1 VTTRTSPGTARLG
14 RSRSGAARPGTIRPG
29 TIRPDTAPP
38 GTGTGRID
46 ATRWPDV
53 AVAAGSPVRAVVARA
68 VFTNAVTRLPLRVRF
83 PDGHAIGGGGAD
95 SPVMV
100 LRRPREFYRRFGAS
114 GLIGFGEAYMAGDWD
129 SEDLTAL
136 LVVLAEHAAELVPP
150 WLQRLRRLAVRR
162 HPGEDLQTV
171 AGARRN
177 IGRHYDLSN
186 DLFALFLD
194 ETMTYSSAIFTD
206 PDGIGAMDPLAEARF
221 LAEAQHRKIDRLL
234 DRAGVGRGSRV
245 LEIGTGW
252 GELAIRA
259 ARRGATVHTVTISR
273 EQAELATRRITEAGL
288 AAQVRVD
295 LCDYRDVE
303 GQFDAICSVE
313 MIEAVGDRYWD
324 TFFTALD
331 QHLAPGGRIGLQTIT
346 MAHDRMLATRH
357 TYTWIQKYIFP
368 GGLLPSVTAIGDS
381 LSRTRLRIVARED
394 FGAHYAETL
403 KLWRERFGA
412 HAGEVAR
419 LGFDDVFRRMWNFY
433 LSYTEAGFRAGY
445 IDVSQLTLARI

>member
-1 VTTRTSPGTARLG
+1 MFTS
-14 RSRSGAARPGTIRPG
+14 
-29 TIRPDTAPP
+29 
-38 GTGTGRID
+38 
-46 ATRWPDV
+46 
-53 AVAAGSPVRAVVARA
+53 
-68 VFTNAVTRLPLRVRF
+68 AVTRLPLRVRF
-83 PDGHAIGGGGAD
+83 GDGHAIGGGGPDA
-95 SPVMV
+95 PVMV
-100 LRRPREFYRRFGAS
+100 LSRPREFYRRFGAS

-129 SEDLTAL
+129 SDDLTAL
-136 LVVLAEHAAELVPP
+136 LTVLAEHAAELVPP

-162 HPGEDLQTV
+162 QPGDDLQTV

-194 ETMTYSSAIFTD
+194 QSMTYSSALFTNLGEATNLD
-206 PDGIGAMDPLAEARF
+206 EATDLAGAQR
-221 LAEAQHRKIDRLL
+221 RKIDRLL

-259 ARRGATVHTVTISR
+259 ARRGAMVHTVTISR
-273 EQAELATRRITEAGL
+273 EQADLATRRIAEAGL
-288 AAQVRVD
+288 AGQVRVD
-295 LCDYRDVE
+295 LCDYRDVA

-313 MIEAVGDRYWD
+313 MIEAVGDQYWD

-331 QHLAPGGRIGLQTIT
+331 QHLAPGGRVGLQTIT

-403 KLWRERFGA
+403 RLWRERFGA

-419 LGFDDVFRRMWNFY
+419 LGFDEVFRRMWTFY

-445 IDVSQLTLARI
+445 IDVSQLTLARV

>member
-1 VTTRTSPGTARLG
+1 VTTRISPSTALPGIARPGIARPGPASPGTAL
-14 RSRSGAARPGTIRPG
+14 
-29 TIRPDTAPP
+29 PD
-38 GTGTGRID
+38 TGRID

-114 GLIGFGEAYMAGDWD
+114 GLIGFGEGYMAGDWD

-136 LVVLAEHAAELVPP
+136 LTVLAEHAAELVPP

-162 HPGEDLQTV
+162 QPGDDLQTV

-194 ETMTYSSAIFTD
+194 ETMTYSSALFTNLD
-206 PDGIGAMDPLAEARF
+206 EPAD

-252 GELAIRA
+252 GELAVRA
-259 ARRGATVHTVTISR
+259 ARRGATVRTVTISR
-273 EQAELATRRITEAGL
+273 EQAELATRRIAEAGL
-288 AAQVRVD
+288 AGQVRVD

-381 LSRTRLRIVARED
+381 LSRTRLRMVARED

-403 KLWRERFGA
+403 RLWRERFGA

-419 LGFDDVFRRMWNFY
+419 LGFDEVFSRMWTFY